1 MSGNQDP
8 ACAREAVPPPARGRL
23 HRFVRFL
30 LRWTWRGI
38 VLVALFNLYR
48 DLWSWRDRT
57 FAEGER
63 RFFRASEQ
71 IDDIDYGMAEIV
83 IVNETGRDFLMESL
97 VLDGWGGPYTH
108 EPISKRILARAGE
121 AGSSRIEPSYLDHPL
136 GTGRLLLRE
145 GIDGPTR
152 LVSFRA
158 DRRRPVSCRV
168 EVRIQDDREVVSGCG
183 FLPVIRTEFRWLFG
197 PPNYD

>member
-1 MSGNQDP
+1 M
-8 ACAREAVPPPARGRL
+8 RVLR
-23 HRFVRFL
+23 HRDFRNL
-30 LRWTWRGI
+30 LLGQAASTIGDG
-38 VLVALFNLYR
+38 VVFVALFNLYW

-71 IDDIDYGMAEIV
+71 TDDIDYGTAQV
-83 IVNETGRDFLMESL
+83 VLVNETDREFLIDSF

-108 EPISKRILARAGE
+108 EPIADRTLARAGE
-121 AGSSRIEPSYLDHPL
+121 AGSSRTERRYLDHLL

-145 GIDGPTR
+145 GIGGPTR
-152 LVSFRA
+152 LVRFQV

-168 EVRIQDDREVVSGCG
+168 EVRIQDDREVVSGCE

-197 PPNYD
+197 PPDYD